1 MSMGAA
7 VKSAD
12 VSAQVD
18 HSDGA
23 ETPVAGR
30 APMWSRRAWR
40 WLVALTLMG
49 LMLRLGWLL
58 VAQPAAVSDAL
69 GYKSLANRW
78 VTEGLYERFGEPTA
92 WRSPGYIGF
101 IGLGIVVS
109 SSELW
114 LSFLNVLAAATV
126 VPLTAVLTRRLGL
139 SPRTALIAAGLAA
152 VMPPMVLWA
161 PVLGP
166 ENLQTPLLL
175 GGLALAADPS
185 RSRRSA
191 IWCGL
196 VFGLAVLVRPESLVY
211 LPVVALAALPAP
223 FAVVVRRTAV
233 VGLVAAAVC
242 VPWVVRNQVQVG
254 PVGLSSVGGVNFY
267 LAHRDDGYGFAH
279 YDTTDLA
286 GLDEVEMSRR
296 GYELGTAS
304 LREQPSRLLDD
315 IVTGTQE
322 LYGPPR
328 YAPYFSSRDF
338 AEKAP
343 YPLGVRAGTITA
355 VRTYNLLG
363 WYSIAALAVVGW
375 AALVVRRHRAAAVLT
390 AMVAANWICFTV
402 IFWALARYRFPIEPM
417 LCIAAA
423 VTLGAFARLGTP
435 PNGPIATRIRGDRP
449 ESESELMPSVAVT
462 PAPTVAPATD
472 ASGSG
477 PASRP

>member
-7 VKSAD
+7 VSNA
-12 VSAQVD
+12 VLSAQVVEHD
-18 HSDGA
+18 DEGSPLA
-23 ETPVAGR
+23 ERGPT
-30 APMWSRRAWR
+30 WSRRAWQ
-40 WLVALTLMG
+40 WLVVLTLTG
-49 LMLRLGWLL
+49 LLLRLGWLL

-69 GYKSLANRW
+69 GYKSLADRW

-101 IGLGIVVS
+101 LGLGLLVS

-114 LSFLNVLAAATV
+114 LGVLNVLAAASV
-126 VPLTAVLTRRLGL
+126 VPLTAVLARRLGL
-139 SPRTALIAAGLAA
+139 SMRTALIAAGLAA

-191 IWCGL
+191 IWCGV
-196 VFGLAVLVRPESLVY
+196 VFGIAVLVRPESLVY
-211 LPVVALAALPAP
+211 LPVVALVALPAP
-223 FAVVVRRTAV
+223 VTVILRRTAV
-233 VGLVAAAVC
+233 VAVVAAAVC
-242 VPWVVRNQVQVG
+242 LPWVVRNQVEVG

-279 YDTTDLA
+279 YETTELA

-296 GYELGTAS
+296 GYELGMAS
-304 LREQPSRLLDD
+304 LREEPSRLIDD

-328 YAPYFSSRDF
+328 YAPYFSSRAF

-343 YPLGVRAGTITA
+343 YPLGVAPRTITA

-375 AALVVRRHRAAAVLT
+375 AVLVVRRHRAAAVLT
-390 AMVAANWICFTV
+390 AMVAANWLCFTV
-402 IFWALARYRFPIEPM
+402 VFWALPRYRFPIEPM

-423 VTLGAFARLGTP
+423 VVIGALSRLGTP
-435 PNGPIATRIRGDRP
+435 TQHEI
-449 ESESELMPSVAVT
+449 
-462 PAPTVAPATD
+462 
-472 ASGSG
+472 
-477 PASRP
+477 

>member
-1 MSMGAA
+1 MLSGAA
-7 VKSAD
+7 VWNAV
-12 VSAQVD
+12 VSAPVEG
-18 HSDGA
+18 STTTTTRDGA
-23 ETPVAGR
+23 ARVERTS
-30 APMWSRRAWR
+30 MWTRRAWR
-40 WLVALTLMG
+40 WLVVLTLAG
-49 LMLRLGWLL
+49 LLLRLGWLL
-58 VAQPAAVSDAL
+58 IAQPAAVSDAL
-69 GYKSLANRW
+69 GYKSLADRW
-78 VTEGLYERFGEPTA
+78 VTEGLYERFDQPTA
-92 WRSPGYIGF
+92 WRTPGYIGF
-101 IGLGIVVS
+101 LGLGLLVS
-109 SSELW
+109 SSEVW
-114 LSFLNVLAAATV
+114 LGLLNVLAAASV
-126 VPLTAVLTRRLGL
+126 VPLTAVLARRLGL
-139 SPRTALIAAGLAA
+139 TPRTSLIAAGLAA

-211 LPVVALAALPAP
+211 LPVVALAAAPAP
-223 FAVVVRRTAV
+223 AAVVLRRTAMV
-233 VGLVAAAVC
+233 CLVAAALC
-242 VPWVVRNQVQVG
+242 LPWVVRNQVEIG

-279 YDTTDLA
+279 YETTELA

-296 GYELGTAS
+296 GYELGLAS
-304 LREQPSRLLDD
+304 LREQPSRLIDD

-343 YPLGVRAGTITA
+343 YPLGVGSGTITA

-363 WYSIAALAVVGW
+363 WYSIAALAVAGW
-375 AALVVRRHRAAAVLT
+375 AMLVLRRHRAAWVLT
-390 AMVAANWICFTV
+390 AMVAANWVCFTV
-402 IFWALARYRFPIEPM
+402 VFWALARYRFPIEPM

-423 VTLGAFARLGTP
+423 VSISALSRLGT
-435 PNGPIATRIRGDRP
+435 G
-449 ESESELMPSVAVT
+449 AVT
-462 PAPTVAPATD
+462 GAPTGAVTGAPTVAPATD